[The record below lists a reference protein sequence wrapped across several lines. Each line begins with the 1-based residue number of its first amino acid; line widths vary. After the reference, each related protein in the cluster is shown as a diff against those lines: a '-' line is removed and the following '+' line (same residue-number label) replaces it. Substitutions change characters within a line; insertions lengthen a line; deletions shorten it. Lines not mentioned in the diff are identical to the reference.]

1 MSQYQ
6 PLWAQKEGTRP
17 GSWLMEELALNPG
30 FPVPKPRPHPLH
42 WTGKKLQWWNRS
54 VLYSAMPHQW
64 QLWQR
69 QLWFSLSAPL
79 LIQDKNKFLGPFIH
93 KLKTKR
99 SRNNNL
105 RWWCFNCSDCT
116 GLKRSP
122 NSCGSDGWSSHTFLC
137 HSLWSGQVCLLQ
149 GQAGV
154 RVLWYSHSIH
164 YLQLICVSCV
174 LHKGLWKEAYPAA
187 IWAQRK
193 RPANSKIEEG
203 GTWSKG
209 EPESGQLLALSMRA
223 WFWVSWQRMREN
235 RSICPIRVIWGRGGG
250 VRVEASLV

>member
-17 GSWLMEELALNPG
+17 GSWLMEELTLNPG

-137 HSLWSGQVCLLQ
+137 HSCMEWASLFIAGTGWSAGSVVFSQCSLL
-149 GQAGV
+149 AT
-154 RVLWYSHSIH
+154 
-164 YLQLICVSCV
+164 YLCV
-174 LHKGLWKEAYPAA
+174 LCTPQRSLKRGLSCSYLSSEK
-187 IWAQRK
+187 K
-193 RPANSKIEEG
+193 TSK
-203 GTWSKG
+203 
-209 EPESGQLLALSMRA
+209 Q
-223 WFWVSWQRMREN
+223 QN
-235 RSICPIRVIWGRGGG
+235 RGRGDM
-250 VRVEASLV
+250 V